1 MSEAVPSIFS
11 LLVFSFGLG
20 LMAFALVAVTSFVKI
35 TIVLFLV
42 RNALGAQHVPPN
54 IVLYVVAIILSAY
67 LAAPLASQITS
78 ITNAPAAR
86 YQTFQDWSN
95 VADKVRV
102 PVKAH
107 LSPDLERDPYVDVAE
122 TCVSYAIGILHD
134 GTPDEVCIADNP
146 RLRCDSRTVCA
157 QRYRK
162 VKAAADDGDAMPALD
177 GWIVRDGHRAN
188 AQHVQGPGGQHQ
200 RSPPDRGVDREI
212 KSGAIERCLFQTRD
226 SQIPD
231 RGRHIQSNIERI
243 IVEPGIKA
251 DDMPAGA

>member
-107 LSPDLERDPYVDVAE
+107 LSRYTSPEQRKFFMEASSRVWPPEMVRQAQQDDLTTLVPAFLASELKRAFEIGFLLYLPFIVIDLVVTTILMAMGMSMVSPTTIATPLKIFLFIAIDGWSRLLHGLVL
-122 TCVSYAIGILHD
+122 SYA
-134 GTPDEVCIADNP
+134 
-146 RLRCDSRTVCA
+146 
-157 QRYRK
+157 
-162 VKAAADDGDAMPALD
+162 
-177 GWIVRDGHRAN
+177 
-188 AQHVQGPGGQHQ
+188 
-200 RSPPDRGVDREI
+200 
-212 KSGAIERCLFQTRD
+212 
-226 SQIPD
+226 
-231 RGRHIQSNIERI
+231 
-243 IVEPGIKA
+243 
-251 DDMPAGA
+251 